1 MIILYIIG
9 VLVALFLVYVL
20 FLGICS
26 LFVNP
31 KKEYDKDSGFYRF
44 LLNSATAMMLKILR
58 IRVHVEGK
66 EKVSKDVKPLFVGNH
81 LSNYDPI
88 ISWYIFREWK
98 PAFISKEAN
107 FKIPFFGR
115 FIRKCCFMVIDREN
129 PRNALKTIS
138 KAADLL
144 KQQEVSVGVY
154 PEGTR
159 SKSGELLPFHN
170 GVFKIA
176 QKADK
181 PIVVLQ
187 IRGTN
192 SIYKNIP
199 FKHSDVYIKVVDIIE
214 ADEVK
219 ELRSD
224 AIGERVRK
232 ALMEGEIDG

>member
-44 LLNSATAMMLKILR
+44 LLNNATAMMLKILR

-88 ISWYIFREWK
+88 ISWYIF
-98 PAFISKEAN
+98 
-107 FKIPFFGR
+107 
-115 FIRKCCFMVIDREN
+115 
-129 PRNALKTIS
+129 LS

-176 QKADK
+176 QKANK
-181 PIVVLQ
+181 PIVVVQ

-232 ALMEGEIDG
+232 VLMEGEING